1 MHGSLGPN
9 SAVETCKVRC
19 TQRSESYRPGGTCQC
34 SMDHF
39 FVELGWSSGGSAESA
54 EREIPAHKVPKDSQG
69 CLELGRQRPV
79 PMTNPPDTD
88 DDDAIF
94 RFYSLVVSRFCLEK
108 YPQFISK

>member
-1 MHGSLGPN
+1 MVVWDLTHQY
-9 SAVETCKVRC
+9 THVRC
-19 TQRSESYRPGGTCQC
+19 TQRSESYRPGGTWQC

-39 FVELGWSSGGSAESA
+39 FVELIWSSVGSAESA

-88 DDDAIF
+88 DDEEDDNCEIDDEW
-94 RFYSLVVSRFCLEK
+94 VG
-108 YPQFISK
+108 